1 MTVSILFQLKILW
14 DEVQMCHVH
23 VSQHC
28 YFLLY
33 FLLELCLI
41 MNLGFLY
48 TENITNGKQCK
59 EKDAVMEMCVGQYPY
74 VFSARAASW

>member
-1 MTVSILFQLKILW
+1 
-14 DEVQMCHVH
+14 
-23 VSQHC
+23 
-28 YFLLY
+28 
-33 FLLELCLI
+33 